1 MAHNVV
7 PVTLGSPQFNRR
19 ELSSLRVTEAQFP
32 PLAELSLHAHARP
45 ILAVI
50 LEGSWDEQIEGRSH
64 ECLPGSILIEPAE
77 IRHTNHFHAAGARV
91 LVIEPDASRT
101 ELFGPCAALLRDA
114 GCFDDWG
121 VTALGRRVAA
131 EIANPD
137 DLSGL
142 AIESLTLELLV
153 HAARRK
159 RSNHGRGLPAWF
171 HRVRERLHGEFARP
185 PRLDE
190 LAETAGVHPMHVAR
204 VFRHR
209 TGMSIGT
216 YVRRLRLDWSAEQ
229 LAQGATPLAEIAC
242 RAGFADQSHFTR
254 EFRRYAGVTPRRYRE
269 GRSRRKV

>member
-1 MAHNVV
+1 MANNVV
-7 PVTLGSPQFNRR
+7 PVTLGSPLFNRR
-19 ELSSLRVTEAQFP
+19 ELASFRVTEALFP
-32 PLAELSLHAHARP
+32 PLAELPMHAHPRP

-50 LEGSWDEQIEGRSH
+50 LEGSWDEQIEGHSH
-64 ECLPGSILIEPAE
+64 ECLPGSVLIEPAE

-91 LVIEPDASRT
+91 LVIEPDVSRG
-101 ELFGPCAALLRDA
+101 ELFAPCARLLRDA

-121 VTALGRRVAA
+121 VTALARRVVA

-142 AIESLTLELLV
+142 AVESLTLELLV

-159 RSNHGRGLPAWF
+159 RTGNGKGSPAWF
-171 HRVRERLHGEFARP
+171 TRVRERLHGEFARP

-229 LAQGATPLAEIAC
+229 LAHATTPLAEIAY

-254 EFRRYAGVTPRRYRE
+254 AFRRYAGVTPRRYRE
-269 GRSRRKV
+269 GRNSRKV